1 MQFRWYMPER
11 RLGHLVAFCLLT
23 AAFLCGPAAAGG
35 QPWMDKSLA
44 PDRRADLVLAQMT
57 LDEKIQLVHGEGWG
71 VLRDVPQPGSNSGV
85 GFVRGIPRLGIPNID
100 MDDAAIGVR
109 LSAANGRYSTALP
122 SVLALAA
129 SWNTDA
135 ARQYGALIGRE
146 LRAQGY
152 NMGLGGGVNL
162 ARDPRNGRGFEYA
175 GEDPML
181 AGTIV
186 GHLIKGVQSQ
196 HVMST
201 IKHFAINDQETLRH
215 TVNAV
220 MDERAMRESDLL
232 AFQIAI
238 RLAEPAAVMCAY
250 NKVNGDY
257 ACENDFL
264 LNKVLKRDFGYKG
277 FVVSDWDATHSI
289 TKAALAGLDQEQP
302 EGKYFGEPLKAAVQ
316 SGAVPQAR
324 LDDMVHRILRSMFAA
339 GIVDY
344 PVKRSVVDPFRGRDE
359 ARSIAEQTFVLLK
372 NSDHILPLKTDWG
385 SVAVIGGHA
394 DVGVLGGSGSA
405 IVDPPGGDPVPAPKG
420 TPDWLRPV
428 YYPSSPLK
436 YIRTHAGAVR
446 VEYADGQDISAAAKL
461 AAGSDTAIVF
471 VTQHLA
477 EGRDADSLSLS
488 GNQDALVAAVAS
500 ANPRTIVVL
509 ENGGPIKMPWLD
521 SVAGVMAAWYP
532 GIGGGEAIADMLFGV
547 TSPGGRLPV
556 SFPLDEADLPRPAL
570 PGKGL
575 KTGTEIDVPY
585 TEGNRVGY
593 KWFTAEDKPVQF
605 AFGFGLTYT
614 TFAYADLQA
623 DPVRGTVRVTVRNIG
638 PKAGT
643 DVAQVYANL
652 SGSDSGR
659 SRRLVA
665 WSRVTLEPGES
676 RTLTMPVDPQMLA
689 RYDVLNAAWRQPRG
703 NVHFY
708 AGPSSTF
715 LPLEIET
722 NWRSH

>member
-1 MQFRWYMPER
+1 MQLR
-11 RLGHLVAFCLLT
+11 RHLRAWWQSHLVAFSLLLT
-23 AAFLCGPAAAGG
+23 LIAATPAQGG
-35 QPWMDKSLA
+35 NQPWIDKSLS
-44 PDRRADLVLAQMT
+44 PDRRADLVLSQMT
-57 LDEKIQLVHGEGWG
+57 LDEKIQLVHGDGWG
-71 VLRDVPQPGSNSGV
+71 MLKDAPQPGSNGGA

-135 ARQYGALIGRE
+135 AQQYGALIGRE

-162 ARDPRNGRGFEYA
+162 ARDPRGGRNFEYA
-175 GEDPML
+175 GEDPFL
-181 AGTIV
+181 AGNIV
-186 GHLIKGVQSQ
+186 GYLVKGVQSQ

-201 IKHFAINDQETLRH
+201 VKHFALNDQETLRH

-220 MDERAMRESDLL
+220 IDEKAMRESDLL

-257 ACENDFL
+257 ACGNEFL
-264 LNKVLKRDFGYKG
+264 LNKVLKHDFGYKG
-277 FVVSDWDATHSI
+277 FVMSDWGATHTI
-289 TKAALAGLDQEQP
+289 DKAAMAGLDQEQP

-339 GIVDY
+339 GVMDY
-344 PVKRSVVDPFRGRDE
+344 PVKRSVVDPFLGRYE
-359 ARSIAEQTFVLLK
+359 ARRIAEQTFVLLK
-372 NSDHILPLKTDWG
+372 NTDHILPLKPDNGT
-385 SVAVIGGHA
+385 VAVIGGHA

-428 YYPSSPLK
+428 YYPSSPLQF
-436 YIRTHAGAVR
+436 IRNYDNKVR
-446 VEYADGQDISAAAKL
+446 IDYADGRDIAAAARL
-461 AAGSDTAIVF
+461 AAGASTAIVF

-477 EGRDADSLSLS
+477 EGRDADNLSLPD
-488 GNQDALVAAVAS
+488 NQDALVAAIAA
-500 ANPRTIVVL
+500 ANPHTIVVL
-509 ENGGPIKMPWLD
+509 ENGGPVKMPWLD
-521 SVAGVMAAWYP
+521 AVSAVVLAWYP
-532 GIGGGEAIADMLFGV
+532 GIGGGEAIADLLYGV
-547 TSPGGRLPV
+547 VSPSGRLPV

-575 KTGTEIDVPY
+575 KNGSPVDVPY
-585 TEGNRVGY
+585 TEGTRVGY
-593 KWFTAEDKPVQF
+593 KWFTAEDKPVLF
-605 AFGFGLTYT
+605 SFGYGLTYT

-623 DPVRGTVRVTVRNIG
+623 DPAGGSVHVTVRNIG
-638 PKAGT
+638 PKPGT
-643 DVAQVYANL
+643 DVAQVYADL
-652 SGSDSGR
+652 PGLDSSR

-665 WSRVTLEPGES
+665 WSRVTLAPGES
-676 RTLTMPVDPQMLA
+676 RTLTMPVDPQLLS
-689 RYDVLNAAWRQPRG
+689 RYDISAGAWRPVRG
-703 NVHFY
+703 TIHFL
-708 AGPSSTF
+708 AGPSSSF

-722 NWRSH
+722 SWRGR